1 MPKLRILIMLCLL
14 VSSGINHAESREA
27 ASTTVAR
34 TGYEVDGR
42 SSASVLA
49 AQRSHAVSSQ
59 DQTLLSVFSGLLV
72 IGVVVWLAK
81 VIGGK

>member
-14 VSSGINHAESREA
+14 LSSGSNYAESGA
-27 ASTTVAR
+27 ANRVAR

-42 SSASVLA
+42 TSASVLA

-72 IGVVVWLAK
+72 IGGVVWLAK